1 MKQRVPIIL
10 SAVAL
15 VVAVMGSTS
24 VGQAA
29 RSAIA
34 SIPPFAT
41 NAGAV
46 DGIRASRTPK
56 ANQLLALNSS
66 RKFPASVVPRGA
78 QGPAGPAGPAGSIAG
93 AAAGGN
99 LTGTYPNPTI
109 AKGGVTTD
117 AIADNAVTTAK
128 LADGAVSTAKIQ
140 DSAVT
145 AAKVADRSLGLA
157 DVAALNGTAI
167 VDVPS
172 VPINSCVN
180 QSISISGRQGSDLLI
195 LEPSTN
201 FPTGL
206 VVMPIFDT
214 GGGDAFTVRVCNVT
228 AAPIDPPSGSWGYA
242 VFR

>member
-46 DGIRASRTPK
+46 DGIRASRTPM

-78 QGPAGPAGPAGSIAG
+78 RGPAGPPFGIWGLTNMTGARAGSQRG
-93 AAAGGN
+93 HPPRY
-99 LTGTYPNPTI
+99 TP
-109 AKGGVTTD
+109 
-117 AIADNAVTTAK
+117 
-128 LADGAVSTAKIQ
+128 
-140 DSAVT
+140 
-145 AAKVADRSLGLA
+145 
-157 DVAALNGTAI
+157 
-167 VDVPS
+167 VP
-172 VPINSCVN
+172 
-180 QSISISGRQGSDLLI
+180 LK
-195 LEPSTN
+195 
-201 FPTGL
+201 
-206 VVMPIFDT
+206 
-214 GGGDAFTVRVCNVT
+214 
-228 AAPIDPPSGSWGYA
+228 
-242 VFR
+242 